1 MYQSLLLVA
10 EGLRIDEAV
19 SPILGKPRSGRSDF
33 DIPIG
38 EYLNQRSTSLHFDR
52 YP

>member
-1 MYQSLLLVA
+1 MLQSLLLVA

-19 SPILGKPRSGRSDF
+19 SPIMGEPRRGRSDF
-33 DIPIG
+33 DILIG
-38 EYLNQRSTSLHFDR
+38 DYLNESLTLQPNS